1 MRPKHP
7 QPSTDFAHCVERN
20 VAAQNSYNL
29 SDAVA
34 IVTGGAR
41 GIGKAVAHGLSAAGA
56 SVVLAGRS
64 GPELEAAAEEI
75 CKAGGKAV
83 ALVTDLTSEEQ
94 IDKLV
99 QFTVSEFGRIDIL
112 VNNAGTSYLAP
123 LLDFKE
129 KHWDRIFDTNCRGT
143 FLLSRAAARIMI
155 DQGRGKI
162 INITTVGAE
171 RASVGMGVYNASKA
185 AVKMLTMCM
194 AAEWAPH
201 GICVNAVGPGL
212 TRTEFSRP
220 LWADAERAGEYLS
233 AVPKGRVAEPE
244 EIVGA
249 VLFLSSDASDFI
261 TGQSI
266 YVDGGYLAT

>member
-1 MRPKHP
+1 MDS
-7 QPSTDFAHCVERN
+7 QA
-20 VAAQNSYNL
+20 SYDL
-29 SDAVA
+29 TGAVA
-34 IVTGGAR
+34 IVTGGGR
-41 GIGKAVAHGLSAAGA
+41 GIGKAVACGLAAAGA
-56 SVVLAGRS
+56 AVVLAGRTA
-64 GPELEAAAEEI
+64 PALEAVAEEI
-75 CKAGGKAV
+75 RKGGGRALAV
-83 ALVTDLTSEEQ
+83 VTDLTSREQ
-94 IDKLV
+94 IDDLV
-99 QFTVSEFGRIDIL
+99 QATVAEFGRIDIL
-112 VNNAGTSYLAP
+112 VNNAATSYLGP
-123 LLDFKE
+123 LLEIKE
-129 KHWDRIFDTNCRGT
+129 KHWDRIFDTNCRGA
-143 FLLSRAAARIMI
+143 FLLSRAAARKMI

-185 AVKMLTMCM
+185 ALKMLTMCM
-194 AAEWAPH
+194 AAEWARH

-249 VLFLSSDASDFI
+249 VLFLSSNASDFI